1 MIILD
6 YSVSALMF
14 YKDHF
19 VLVWSIDGVQSK
31 ANESA

>member
-6 YSVSALMF
+6 YSVSVFVF

-19 VLVWSIDGVQSK
+19 VLVWTIDGLQRK
-31 ANESA
+31 ANE